1 MTEPGPAASAGNVSA
16 GNASAGNV
24 SAGDSQ
30 IDDDAARRRTAR
42 RGLATA
48 VLACL
53 VGAGLALFAVSRTW
67 TTTTE
72 RQPPPLPAKLVD
84 HTGAS
89 LIGWLPALALVGLA
103 GAGALLATRGRVR
116 RIIGLLLVLVGFGVV
131 AGAIDGLDLAAG
143 AWPVIVGVGGLGI
156 ASAGL
161 SATRSGATWPAM
173 GARYERPARP
183 GGPTAAHA
191 DAAAEAS
198 MRDASAPAGSGVQ
211 APSERGTTAGRRART
226 PASMWDDLDRGVDPT
241 DREA

>member
-1 MTEPGPAASAGNVSA
+1 MTEPGPAAPV
-16 GNASAGNV
+16 GNAPADNSRVDGDAGE
-24 SAGDSQ
+24 
-30 IDDDAARRRTAR
+30 RRAAR

-48 VLACL
+48 VFACVL
-53 VGAGLALFAVSRTW
+53 GAGLALFAATRTW
-67 TTTTE
+67 TTTTQ
-72 RQPPPLPAKLVD
+72 RQAPPLPDKLVD

-116 RIIGLLLVLVGFGVV
+116 TVIGLLLVLIGLGVV

-156 ASAGL
+156 AWAGL
-161 SATRSGATWPAM
+161 SAWRSGTTWPAM
-173 GARYERPARP
+173 GARYERAA
-183 GGPTAAHA
+183 GPVAGSAG
-191 DAAAEAS
+191 AAAAAS
-198 MRDASAPAGSGVQ
+198 TRDASAPPDGSGQQ
-211 APSERGTTAGRRART
+211 APSERATTVGGRART

>member
-1 MTEPGPAASAGNVSA
+1 MTEPRPAAPVGSAPV
-16 GNASAGNV
+16 GNAPTD
-24 SAGDSQ
+24 DSRV
-30 IDDDAARRRTAR
+30 DDDAARRRTAR
-42 RGLATA
+42 RGLAMA
-48 VLACL
+48 VLACV
-53 VGAGLALFAVSRTW
+53 VGAGLALFAATRTW

-103 GAGALLATRGRVR
+103 GAGALLAARGRVR
-116 RIIGLLLVLVGFGVV
+116 RIIGVLLVLIGLGVV

-143 AWPVIVGVGGLGI
+143 TWPVIVGVGGLGI
-156 ASAGL
+156 AWAGL
-161 SATRSGATWPAM
+161 SATRSGSTWPAM

-183 GGPTAAHA
+183 GDPTAAHA

-198 MRDASAPAGSGVQ
+198 MRDASAPAGSG
-211 APSERGTTAGRRART
+211 PRPPTERATTAGPRTRT